1 MEFFSPLFVIQF
13 LVGLSKIIKEKYAQ
27 EYKEE
32 LTKFISY
39 AMTSIHKRNGN
50 NQELEAFLMF
60 FAQKL
65 GSVEK

>member
-1 MEFFSPLFVIQF
+1 LDISAGIGGLNAFVKPLAGFFSPLIVIQF

-39 AMTSIHKRNGN
+39 AMKKIQKQYGN
-50 NQELEAFLMF
+50 
-60 FAQKL
+60 K
-65 GSVEK
+65 